1 MNPRRSFLFALATL
15 CSSLAPTLHAQEPW
29 PYRPI
34 RMVIASPGGSGPDV
48 LLRVMT
54 ERISQALK
62 QPVVIDNRP
71 GANGQLA
78 NVEVAKAPADGYT
91 VLFAS
96 AAGTVVNQALQPNL
110 AVNVLTKFIPVAQVG
125 AGGIHLVISPD
136 FPAAN
141 VQEFIAY
148 VKANPGKLNYA
159 SWGVG
164 STGHLVMESLKK
176 QYGLDIRHVPYK
188 SVPQIYQDMG
198 GGIIKVAFVD
208 ATSSIP
214 LIKNGK
220 LKALGNT
227 GTARGPA
234 LPELATFTEQGVKF
248 AADGWYGV
256 FVPKGTPDEVVSRLH
271 REFLKV
277 MVDPAMKERLL
288 QFNMANPPLKS
299 PEDFGKTVAAD
310 LQLWQS
316 IVKANDIRIE

>member
-1 MNPRRSFLFALATL
+1 
-15 CSSLAPTLHAQEPW
+15 
-29 PYRPI
+29 
-34 RMVIASPGGSGPDV
+34 
-48 LLRVMT
+48 
-54 ERISQALK
+54 
-62 QPVVIDNRP
+62 
-71 GANGQLA
+71 
-78 NVEVAKAPADGYT
+78 
-91 VLFAS
+91 
-96 AAGTVVNQALQPNL
+96 
-110 AVNVLTKFIPVAQVG
+110 
-125 AGGIHLVISPD
+125 
-136 FPAAN
+136 
-141 VQEFIAY
+141 
-148 VKANPGKLNYA
+148 
-159 SWGVG
+159 
-164 STGHLVMESLKK
+164 MESLKK

-256 FVPKGTPDEVVSRLH
+256 FVPKGTPDEVASRLH

>member
-1 MNPRRSFLFALATL
+1 MSTRRCILFALVALGT
-15 CSSLAPTLHAQEPW
+15 SLASNLHAQEAW
-29 PYRPI
+29 PKRPV

-54 ERISQALK
+54 ERVSQALK
-62 QPVVIDNRP
+62 QPVVVDNRP
-71 GANGQLA
+71 GANGHLA
-78 NVEVAKAPADGYT
+78 TIEVAKAPADGYT

-96 AAGTVVNQALQPNL
+96 AAGTVVNQALQPDL
-110 AVNVLTKFIPVAQVG
+110 ALNVLAKFTPVAQIG
-125 AGGIHLVISPD
+125 AGGIHLVTSPD

-141 VQEFIAY
+141 LQEFIAY

-164 STGHLVMESLKK
+164 STGHLVMESLKN
-176 QYGLDIRHVPYK
+176 QYKLDVRHVPYK

-208 ATSSIP
+208 ATSSLP

-256 FVPKGTPDEVVSRLH
+256 FVPKGTPDAVVSRLH

-277 MVDPAMKERLL
+277 MMDPAMKERLL
-288 QFNMANPPLKS
+288 QFNMAHPPLKS
-299 PEDFGKTVAAD
+299 PEEFCKTVAAD
-310 LQLWQS
+310 LLLWQS
-316 IVKANDIRIE
+316 IVKTNGIRIE

>member
-29 PYRPI
+29 PHRPI

>member
-1 MNPRRSFLFALATL
+1 MKSRRSILLAMAALGAGLTL
-15 CSSLAPTLHAQEPW
+15 TAHAEEAW
-29 PYRPI
+29 PQRPI

-54 ERISQALK
+54 ERISVALK

-78 NVEVAKAPADGYT
+78 TVEVAKAPADGYT

-110 AVNVLTKFIPVAQVG
+110 AVSVLGKFTPVAQVG
-125 AGGIHLVISPD
+125 AGGIHLVVSPD
-136 FPAAN
+136 FPVGN
-141 VQEFIAY
+141 VKEFIAY
-148 VKANPGKLNYA
+148 AKANPGKLNYA
-159 SWGVG
+159 SYSPGTLSHV
-164 STGHLVMESLKK
+164 LMESLKK

-198 GGIIKVAFVD
+198 GGIINVAFVD

-234 LPELATFTEQGVKF
+234 LPDLPTFTEQGVQF

-256 FVPKGTPDEVVSRLH
+256 FVPKGTPDAVTSRLH

-277 MVDPAMKERLL
+277 MMDPAMKERLL
-288 QFNMANPPLKS
+288 QFNLADPPLKS
-299 PEDFGKTVAAD
+299 PEEFGKTVATD
-310 LQLWQS
+310 LRLWQS